1 MMAVMTL
8 ITKMKTRV
16 MTPKMIIQDLGGATV
31 VARVVTPATM
41 TIQAAMMMVVVVVV
55 VVVIVA
61 AMMMMVVTPATMT
74 IRAAMTAVVMR
85 VMTLAI
91 TTIRAAM
98 MAAVT
103 TIQAAMMAVVTTI
116 RAAAVATPAQAATTL
131 AKVITMMIKDLGQK
145 LAINFLKP
153 GRCDCQAKGV
163 LDDLASLTAGGPVL
177 VSI

>member
-8 ITKMKTRV
+8 ITKMKNRV
-16 MTPKMIIQDLGGATV
+16 MTPKVIIQDLGGATV
-31 VARVVTPATM
+31 VARVVTPAT
-41 TIQAAMMMVVVVVV
+41 
-55 VVVIVA
+55 
-61 AMMMMVVTPATMT
+61 
-74 IRAAMTAVVMR
+74 
-85 VMTLAI
+85 

-98 MAAVT
+98 MAVVM
-103 TIQAAMMAVVTTI
+103 IVAAMTTI

-153 GRCDCQAKGV
+153 GRCDRQTKGV